1 MTDCLETVSLTKLK
15 GPIDE
20 VDEFTH
26 LGSVVSTRGATE
38 QDVEARLEKSEQFSG
53 RWIIRGIKI
62 SLEGQVK

>member
-1 MTDCLETVSLTKLK
+1 MDNIETARRWIT
-15 GPIDE
+15 G
-20 VDEFTH
+20 
-26 LGSVVSTRGATE
+26 GTE